1 MDGAGHLLGRM
12 EPQEMGK
19 VDNLSLVSSQ
29 LFTGVGYLGGR
40 ALVECW
46 LWLLLLPAQGAC
58 ALLEH
63 PSLPGNTQGRASS
76 LPFPPNFQAN
86 YYSCKNL
93 TEFGDL

>member
-1 MDGAGHLLGRM
+1 MDGARHLLGM
-12 EPQEMGK
+12 MDPQETEK
-19 VDNLSLVSSQ
+19 VNNLSLVSSQ
-29 LFTGVGYLGGR
+29 FSTGGEYLGGR
-40 ALVECW
+40 ALVGCW
-46 LWLLLLPAQGAC
+46 LWLLLLAQGLC

-63 PSLPGNTQGRASS
+63 PSLLGNTQGPAKP